1 MFLTLILVL
10 PFVISLS
17 LSILVLSLS
26 ILVDSY
32 NDISAKTAKRP
43 PKPPPP
49 SKNLSERSNTK
60 MATRQLPCDEDCFHC
75 KFKDCVV
82 DGILPNIKN
91 QSKSQKNITKEQ
103 TKNCKKIKTKTKK
116 KRKNSEVKK

>member
-1 MFLTLILVL
+1 MKFTFLTLILVL

-75 KFKDCVV
+75 KFKDCIV

-91 QSKSQKNITKEQ
+91 QSKSQKRK
-103 TKNCKKIKTKTKK
+103 TKNFKK
-116 KRKNSEVKK
+116 KQNKDKKR